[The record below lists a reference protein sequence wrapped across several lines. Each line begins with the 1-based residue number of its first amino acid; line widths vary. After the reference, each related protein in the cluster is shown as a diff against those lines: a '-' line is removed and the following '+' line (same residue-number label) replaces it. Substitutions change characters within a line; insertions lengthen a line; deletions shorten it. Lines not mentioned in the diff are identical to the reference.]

1 MHVCEGGKAQHLLL
15 CWRVHAGYHVQPGQQ
30 PTEMLLCISWAPH
43 APLCWQVL
51 ALLTAA
57 LQQHPVPEVAAA
69 ASVVLQPHADDHS
82 DKALQA
88 AYGSAQAIAC
98 QVSGL

>member
-1 MHVCEGGKAQHLLL
+1 MKL
-15 CWRVHAGYHVQPGQQ
+15 C
-30 PTEMLLCISWAPH
+30 WAPH

-57 LQQHPVPEVAAA
+57 LQQHPMPEVAAA
-69 ASVVLQPHADDHS
+69 AAVVLQPHTEDHNG
-82 DKALQA
+82 DALQEA
-88 AYGSAQAIAC
+88 CSSAQAIAC